1 MGREGKV
8 SSSSS
13 MPTAMDVV
21 KSPALKEF
29 EPLDPTVARKSG
41 AGRWKRRSGKSTLV
55 TSFLGSGK
63 SGVIYVGRIPHGFY
77 EDQMRGT

>member
-13 MPTAMDVV
+13 TPTAMDVV

-29 EPLDPTVARKSG
+29 EPLDPTLAQKSG
-41 AGRWKRRSGKSTLV
+41 AKKKRSVTSTPV
-55 TSFLGSGK
+55 TSFLGSRK

>member
-8 SSSSS
+8 LSSSST
-13 MPTAMDVV
+13 PTAMDFV

-29 EPLDPTVARKSG
+29 EPLDPTLAQKSG
-41 AGRWKRRSGKSTLV
+41 ARRGKRRSAKSTPV

-77 EDQMRGT
+77 EDQMRGM